1 MGFVFEARISP
12 IVVVLPGSQYDSPMD
27 PTAWTVIGSA
37 VVILIAIATSFRSL
51 RAQGDQLREQ
61 MTLLREPWPISR
73 VCYPLAADR
82 LTGQVQALQKLLDV
96 TPYLVAVAAA
106 SFGLKQ
112 K

>member
-1 MGFVFEARISP
+1 
-12 IVVVLPGSQYDSPMD
+12 
-27 PTAWTVIGSA
+27 
-37 VVILIAIATSFRSL
+37 
-51 RAQGDQLREQ
+51 
-61 MTLLREPWPISR
+61 MTLLREPWPILR